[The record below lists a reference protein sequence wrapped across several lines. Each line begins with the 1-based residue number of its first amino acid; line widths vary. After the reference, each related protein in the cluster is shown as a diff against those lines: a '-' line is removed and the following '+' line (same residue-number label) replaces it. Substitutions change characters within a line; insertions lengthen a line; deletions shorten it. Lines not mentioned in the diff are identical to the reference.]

1 MDVSSPESSRGREWF
16 YLCMRRFLVLLSPLH
31 SSHVSVTEVC
41 PAAQPHVRRILSLF
55 INCLPTH
62 TPPPPICRG
71 SYITARGF
79 LGYGRFTTISL
90 PSLFYPFC
98 KTHIFSSLDIYL
110 KHTFG
115 VKHTKSHNKGC
126 CLIRCVPE
134 PSLVSRL
141 YPSGSWLKW
150 ICWHIR
156 TDHACSLLPLWRNAL
171 LQSTVHRRLTESSFL
186 HTVRTRRTFK
196 LISIKISML
205 FYSTSA
211 CQHPHTGLS
220 VSAVK
225 TISWLPSAVCLAS
238 LLPVV
243 P

>member
-1 MDVSSPESSRGREWF
+1 
-16 YLCMRRFLVLLSPLH
+16 MRRFLVLLSPLH

-134 PSLVSRL
+134 PSC
-141 YPSGSWLKW
+141 LKTLP
-150 ICWHIR
+150 IR
-156 TDHACSLLPLWRNAL
+156 
-171 LQSTVHRRLTESSFL
+171 
-186 HTVRTRRTFK
+186 K
-196 LISIKISML
+196 LAEVNML
-205 FYSTSA
+205 AHSDRP
-211 CQHPHTGLS
+211 C
-220 VSAVK
+220 
-225 TISWLPSAVCLAS
+225 
-238 LLPVV
+238 LLPVASV
-243 P
+243 EKRTSAVHSP